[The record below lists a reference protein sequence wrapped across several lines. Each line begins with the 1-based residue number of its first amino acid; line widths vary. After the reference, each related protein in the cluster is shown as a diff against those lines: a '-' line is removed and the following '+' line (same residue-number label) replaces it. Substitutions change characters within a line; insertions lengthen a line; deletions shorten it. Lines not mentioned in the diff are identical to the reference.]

1 MDAPGL
7 PQKTLHALDDSSP
20 RLMSNG
26 IYVLY
31 VGHPARI
38 SAAAVRDLS
47 GARASDVSN
56 CCFGN

>member
-7 PQKTLHALDDSSP
+7 PQKTLHALDDASR

-31 VGHPARI
+31 VLATPHGYQRRQFATCPA
-38 SAAAVRDLS
+38 LWLPT
-47 GARASDVSN
+47 
-56 CCFGN
+56 

>member
-26 IYVLY
+26 IYVLATPHGY
-31 VGHPARI
+31 QRRQFATCPA
-38 SAAAVRDLS
+38 L
-47 GARASDVSN
+47 GLPT
-56 CCFGN
+56 